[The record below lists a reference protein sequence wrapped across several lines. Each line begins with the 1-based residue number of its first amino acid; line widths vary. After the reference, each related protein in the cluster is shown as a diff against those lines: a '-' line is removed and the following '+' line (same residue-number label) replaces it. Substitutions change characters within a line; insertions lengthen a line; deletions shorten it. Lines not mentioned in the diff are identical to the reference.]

1 MSDIKKIHF
10 NESERD
16 ALYKVIRA
24 RRDMRHF
31 IPNEKIE
38 PDILQKILQAAHTA
52 PSVGLMQ
59 PWRFIRITDDSTKN
73 SIIELVKEECDKTAE
88 LLEDKKQQFLN
99 LKVEGIKDCAELIA
113 VIQAP
118 DDGTLFGRRT
128 LPAEMALCSSA
139 CAIQNMWLA
148 SRVENIG
155 MGWVSFFNPEKLTLL
170 LNCPSDAKPIA
181 LLCLGPV
188 KEFYP
193 EPMLQQEG
201 WRTEKKL
208 SSMVFE
214 NNWGNS
220 LYNTANNLDN
230 NQ

>member
-1 MSDIKKIHF
+1 MSKTENIHF
-10 NESERD
+10 DKNEQD

-31 IPNEKIE
+31 IPNSNIDSE
-38 PDILQKILQAAHTA
+38 ILQKILLAGHAA

-59 PWRFIRITDDSTKN
+59 PWRFIRITDDVIKN
-73 SIIELVKEECDKTAE
+73 KIIEMVEQERIKTAE
-88 LLEDKKQQFLN
+88 LLKDQKQDFLK
-99 LKVEGIKDCAELIA
+99 LKVEGIRDCAELIA

-118 DDGTLFGRRT
+118 DDGTIFGRRT
-128 LPAEMALCSSA
+128 LPDEMALCSSA

-155 MGWVSFFNPEKLTLL
+155 MGWVSFFSPAKLSNL
-170 LNCPSDAKPIA
+170 LNCPAEAKPIA

-188 KEFYP
+188 ENFYP
-193 EPMLQQEG
+193 EPMLQLEG
-201 WRTEKKL
+201 WRSAKNI

-214 NNWGNS
+214 NNW
-220 LYNTANNLDN
+220 DN
-230 NQ
+230 QDVTQ